1 VTRTSKTS
9 LVLGLLAILSLGAC
23 ADLPQQPV
31 PTTSQTAIEPATDDP
46 GLGQSQDQATDQ
58 PAVASAKDAGIPAVP
73 RAPLVPLAKFP
84 GLSEA
89 QVTGMLGTPQ
99 FQRKDAAAELW
110 QYRVDG
116 CVLHLFFYSDKDGQR
131 RVRYAEVRPRTVP
144 GVTLEGTA
152 ADACLTKLSAAPPAA
167 TS

>member
-23 ADLPQQPV
+23 ADLPQQPAT
-31 PTTSQTAIEPATDDP
+31 TTSQAAVAPAADEPD
-46 GLGQSQDQATDQ
+46 LGKSPDQATDQ
-58 PAVASAKDAGIPAVP
+58 PALASAKDAGAPAVP
-73 RAPLVPLAKFP
+73 RTPLVPLAKFP

-144 GVTLEGTA
+144 GITLEGAA

>member
-1 VTRTSKTS
+1 VTRTSKTRR
-9 LVLGLLAILSLGAC
+9 VLGLLAILSLGAC
-23 ADLPQQPV
+23 ADLPQQPA
-31 PTTSQTAIEPATDDP
+31 TTTQAADAAEQDR
-46 GLGQSQDQATDQ
+46 GQSPDQATDQ
-58 PAVASAKDAGIPAVP
+58 PALASAKDAGTPAIP
-73 RAPLVPLAKFP
+73 RAPIVPLAKFP

-144 GVTLEGTA
+144 GITLEGAA

>member
-1 VTRTSKTS
+1 VTRTSKTRRA
-9 LVLGLLAILSLGAC
+9 LGLLAILSLGAC
-23 ADLPQQPV
+23 ADLPQQPA
-31 PTTSQTAIEPATDDP
+31 TTTQAADAAEQDR
-46 GLGQSQDQATDQ
+46 GQSPDQAMDQ
-58 PAVASAKDAGIPAVP
+58 PALASAKDVGTPAVP
-73 RAPLVPLAKFP
+73 RAPIVPLAKFP

-144 GVTLEGTA
+144 GITLEGAA